1 MSLSKKASSRIWEI
15 VLAEA
20 LEEDCR
26 NEVLEFESLEGEPHE
41 FSKEFEKNIRKI
53 IRSIGRKDT
62 VKITIKVVARV
73 VAVIMLVMGI
83 TFSFLLTDSEV
94 LAVVKRTF
102 REIFNDK
109 DEYSFDDVT
118 ADYGD
123 FYFGK
128 QLGYVPNGY
137 ELRNINFSKFTVML
151 LYENIFYEQIA
162 FEYSAS
168 NEAQLLVDNEN
179 RSFIIFENNDQKY
192 YFYETDDESIDN
204 KIMWFRDGYYYVI
217 SAQLNKDVM
226 LEIAKSVK

>member
-26 NEVLEFESLEGEPHE
+26 NEVLEFESLEVEQHE

-62 VKITIKVVARV
+62 VKITIKVVSRV

-83 TFSFLLTDSEV
+83 TFSFLLTDSV
-94 LAVVKRTF
+94 VFAVVRKTI
-102 REIFNDK
+102 REIFYDK

-118 ADYGD
+118 ANYGD

-128 QLGYVPNGY
+128 KLGYVPDGY
-137 ELRNINFSKFTVML
+137 RLRNINFSDFKVILT
-151 LYENIFYEQIA
+151 YENIFFEQIV

-168 NEAQLLVDNEN
+168 NESILLIDNEN
-179 RSFIIFENNDQKY
+179 RNFTVIENNNQKY
-192 YFYETDDESIDN
+192 YFYETELGYN
-204 KIMWFRDGYYYVI
+204 KLVWTQNEYYYVV
-217 SAQLNKDVM
+217 SAKVNKDVIIK
-226 LEIAKSVK
+226 IAESVK